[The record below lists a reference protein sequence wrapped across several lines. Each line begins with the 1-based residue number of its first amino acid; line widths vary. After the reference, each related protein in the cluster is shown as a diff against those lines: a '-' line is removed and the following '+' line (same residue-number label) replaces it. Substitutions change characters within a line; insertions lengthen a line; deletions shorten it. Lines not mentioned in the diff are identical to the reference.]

1 MEYWDVD
8 SVTSRYKAWNLRFM
22 EHRQGMFEEQV
33 GDGEGRVT
41 SSSLILLFPVPPGSS
56 ASPDISISKIFIKST
71 PFVSS
76 LMPSPPLAWLPAVTS

>member
-1 MEYWDVD
+1 MGACLVWEGFLEELHLNWALMEYWDVD

-41 SSSLILLFPVPPGSS
+41 SSSLWL
-56 ASPDISISKIFIKST
+56 ISK
-71 PFVSS
+71 P
-76 LMPSPPLAWLPAVTS
+76 